1 MDFRKQQP
9 FQKALLFFA
18 DGNRG
23 RVIFSQAGQSISN
36 AGKQKR
42 GKYSFSHTQ
51 SQHKWTLVP
60 WKI

>member
-42 GKYSFSHTQ
+42 GKYNFSHTQ
-51 SQHKWTLVP
+51 SQHK
-60 WKI
+60 